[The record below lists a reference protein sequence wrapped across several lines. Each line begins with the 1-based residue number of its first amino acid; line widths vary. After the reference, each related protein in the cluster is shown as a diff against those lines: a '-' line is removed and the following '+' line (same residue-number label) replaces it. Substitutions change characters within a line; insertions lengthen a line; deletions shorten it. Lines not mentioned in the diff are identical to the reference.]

1 MSDTTDV
8 PNVTVLKEK
17 KPSRF
22 SKLNTKAVKVATAI
36 AVGALGVVYV
46 KNKLNGS
53 CSVNADVHVETAD
66 NDNPDN

>member
-22 SKLNTKAVKVATAI
+22 SKLNSKAVKVGTAL
-36 AVGALGVVYV
+36 AVVGLGGIWL
-46 KNKLNGS
+46 KNKLNGT

-66 NDNPDN
+66 TDNPDN